1 VTILDTII
9 DAKKDGA
16 WERVCAAIPYVRWLG
31 IETDRVE
38 GEQLCKLRF
47 HPELI
52 GNPSLPALHGG
63 TIGALLESTAIFQL
77 LWEADE
83 AFLPKTITLTVDY
96 LRTGKPVDTFAK
108 ATVTRFGRRVAT
120 VRAEAWQDDR
130 RRPIATAN
138 AHFLILGR
146 DEKDTDEAKP

>member
-1 VTILDTII
+1 MSAILATIEQ
-9 DAKKDGA
+9 AKRDGA
-16 WERVCAAIPYVRWLG
+16 WDRVVAAIPYARWLG
-31 IETDRVE
+31 IENLLVD
-38 GEQLCKLRF
+38 GEHRSKLRF

-77 LWEADE
+77 LFEAEE

-96 LRTGKPVDTFAK
+96 LRTGKPVDTWAK

-120 VRAEAWQDDR
+120 VRAEAWQEDR
-130 RRPIATAN
+130 ARPIATAN
-138 AHFLILGR
+138 AHFLILGK
-146 DEKDTDEAKP
+146 DEQP